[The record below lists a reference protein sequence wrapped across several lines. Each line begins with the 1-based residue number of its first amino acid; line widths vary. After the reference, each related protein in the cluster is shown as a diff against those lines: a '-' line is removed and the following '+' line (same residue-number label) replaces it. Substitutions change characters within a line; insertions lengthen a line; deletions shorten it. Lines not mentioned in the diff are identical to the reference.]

1 MTPTRHAA
9 EKRVRADPR
18 CRRIAVSVWSK
29 LPWIPRMGR
38 QIQAWHEEP
47 WKHLRE
53 SYVTAVGGSQV
64 LSLASLRSMIL
75 HSHGW
80 NRLPFG
86 VALLLGVACTQ
97 TSRTV
102 EIHGQDYAFMAPAA
116 VPPGSTIFR
125 FVNDGS
131 VLHELQLFQFR
142 KGTSPKAAATLL
154 AAGPLPDSAYEGSG
168 AVLITSPGTAAREQ
182 VIIPLGRGEVYG
194 LLCQFRNADS
204 LPRHSAMGM
213 WAVLRVE

>member
-1 MTPTRHAA
+1 
-9 EKRVRADPR
+9 
-18 CRRIAVSVWSK
+18 
-29 LPWIPRMGR
+29 MGR
-38 QIQAWHEEP
+38 QVQAWHEQT
-47 WKHLRE
+47 WKQLRE
-53 SYVTAVGGSQV
+53 SRVRAVGGRQV
-64 LSLASLRSMIL
+64 LILASLCSMIL

-86 VALLLGVACTQ
+86 VALLSSVACAQ

-102 EIHGQDYAFMAPAA
+102 EIHGKDYAFVAPATL
-116 VPPGSTIFR
+116 PSGNTIFR
-125 FVNDGS
+125 FINDGS
-131 VLHELQLFQFR
+131 VLHEVQLFQFR
-142 KGTSPKAAATLL
+142 KGTSPEAAATLL

-204 LPRHSAMGM
+204 LPHHSAMGM